1 MDFYVGD
8 IQNYDWYKKRLLS
21 FDSYNILS
29 DNSNVV
35 IIGDSISS
43 AIPSNE
49 FSSEFSIYNF
59 AISGDTTDSLLKRI
73 DKIPFE
79 KFDFVVFMIGV
90 NDLGRGS
97 SISKTFKNY
106 KNILEKI
113 RFYKCKVIVQPI
125 VFTTRFKRDNI
136 KIQKL
141 NNLIKIFSEQEGITY
156 FDVNSYLSTG
166 NELNSELNS
175 EFTIDGMHLNNSAY
189 NIWIGN
195 LNELLLN
202 TENKL

>member
-8 IQNYDWYKKRLLS
+8 IQNYDWYEKRLLS

-141 NNLIKIFSEQEGITY
+141 NNLIKNFSEQEGITY

-166 NELNSELNS
+166 NELNS